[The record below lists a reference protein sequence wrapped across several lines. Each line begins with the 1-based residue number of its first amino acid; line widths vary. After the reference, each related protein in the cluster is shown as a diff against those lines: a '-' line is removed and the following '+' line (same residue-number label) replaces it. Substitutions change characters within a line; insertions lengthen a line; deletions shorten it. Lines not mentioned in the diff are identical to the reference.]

1 MIQGCCSR
9 NGSTWQISRRES
21 KCWVRIF
28 DVQSKLKRIHDL
40 EVEMAK
46 SEFWQD
52 SQKAKSVM
60 KEASSHRNDVERWQ
74 NFQKE
79 LTDLE
84 DLIEMCE
91 EAQDSDLSADIVES
105 LGKLTGEVEAIE
117 MESLMAGE
125 DDEKDAI
132 LAIHPG
138 AGGTESQ
145 DWAQMLMRMYARWA
159 ERHDFET
166 NVMDILAGE
175 EAGIKSATIE
185 VKGRYAYGYLK
196 AETGVHRLV
205 RISPFDANH
214 RRHTSFASV
223 FVYSVADEDLEIEIS
238 ESDLRVDTYRASG
251 AGGQHVNKTDSAVRI
266 THVPTKIV
274 VQCQSERSQRRNR
287 ENAMKILKAKLHAHH
302 LEEEKKKLEEI
313 EKSKM
318 EIAWGS
324 QIRSYILQPYT
335 LVKDH
340 RTGVETGNVVN
351 VLDGS
356 IDEFIEK
363 FLRSLERESKG

>member
-1 MIQGCCSR
+1 M
-9 NGSTWQISRRES
+9 N
-21 KCWVRIF
+21 IF
-28 DVQSKLKRIHDL
+28 DVATRLKRIHDL
-40 EVEMAK
+40 EIEMAK

-52 SQKAKSVM
+52 AGKAKAVM
-60 KEASSHRNDVERWQ
+60 KEASSHRSAVERWQ

-79 LTDLE
+79 LADLE
-84 DLIEMCE
+84 DLIDLCD
-91 EAQDSDLSADIVES
+91 EAQDSELTADIVES
-105 LGKLTGEVEAIE
+105 LDRLTKEVEATE
-117 MESLMAGE
+117 LESVMSGE

-145 DWAQMLMRMYARWA
+145 DWAQMLMRMYVRWA
-159 ERHDFET
+159 ERRDFEPR
-166 NVMDILAGE
+166 VMDVLAGD

-185 VKGRYAYGYLK
+185 VRGRYAYGYLK

-238 ESDLRVDTYRASG
+238 DSDLRVDTFRASG

-266 THVPTKIV
+266 THLPTKIV

-287 ENAMKILKAKLHAHH
+287 ENAMKILKAKLHAHY
-302 LEEEKKKLEEI
+302 LEEERKKLEEI

-340 RTGVETGNVVN
+340 RTGVETGNVDS

-356 IDEFIEK
+356 IDDFIEG
-363 FLRSLERESKG
+363 FLRSANGNQRGKRDESNNRTEDR